1 MHGKTLAHGF
11 QYFHRLVHHF
21 RANAITRQN
30 GNMVILRHYTV
41 SFIVLFIL
49 SFALQFFFDFGGA
62 PDVVQHVNHRFS

>member
-41 SFIVLFIL
+41 SLLFSL
-49 SFALQFFFDFGGA
+49 F
-62 PDVVQHVNHRFS
+62 